1 LPQKKNI
8 INISLWLLTLKGRDM
23 DLKNTMKYTKDLSI
37 LYVEDDEDAIEHLSS
52 VLETLFLTVHK
63 AYDGNHGLESY
74 NNYYSMYNKYYD
86 LVLTDIEMPRKNGIE
101 LSEIILDINPNQN
114 IIVISAYNE
123 KERLQQLLTMGIT
136 NFLHKPVESRNFF
149 DTFKKCS
156 KLICEQNKMKEE
168 LHSSQE
174 VNHNLEVLLDIVNQV
189 AIISK
194 TNLQGTITF
203 VNDLFCQI
211 TGYDKEELLGKNH
224 NILRHQDMP
233 NTIFKHIW
241 EDIKI
246 GKVWKGKLKNKTKE
260 GNSFS
265 INANIF
271 PIVDSNKKI
280 VEYVSI
286 QFITTEETQDY
297 EFDKNVLE
305 QYQESKR
312 SDFSSREIIKNLQ
325 VELENYKK
333 MDFNKIN
340 KSTDLVILEDS
351 LKKEKIR
358 SSKFNSKL
366 KYTENNYKRLE
377 DEFDKYKFAL
387 KEKLAILV
395 EENKSLQYKDERYL
409 EEINDLKN
417 ILEKNKL
424 KKEE

>member
-8 INISLWLLTLKGRDM
+8 IDISFWLLTLKGRDM

-52 VLETLFLTVHK
+52 VLETLFLTVDK

-74 NNYYSMYNKYYD
+74 NNYYSTYNKYYD

-156 KLICEQNKMKEE
+156 KLICQQNKLKEE

-189 AIISK
+189 SIISK

-203 VNDLFCQI
+203 VNDLFCQT
-211 TGYDKEELLGKNH
+211 TGYTQEELLGQKH
-224 NILRHQDMP
+224 NILRHPDMP

-241 EDIKI
+241 QDIKI

-260 GNSFS
+260 GESFT

-286 QFITTEETQDY
+286 QFITTEETETY
-297 EFDKNVLE
+297 EFSENVLK

-325 VELENYKK
+325 IELENYKK

-340 KSTDLVILEDS
+340 KSTDLEILESS

-358 SSKFNSKL
+358 SSKFHSKL
-366 KYTENNYKRLE
+366 KYIENNYKRIE

-395 EENKSLQYKDERYL
+395 NENKNLQYKEEKHL

-417 ILEKNKL
+417 VLEKNKL

>member
-8 INISLWLLTLKGRDM
+8 IDISFWLLTLKGRDM

-52 VLETLFLTVHK
+52 VLETLFLTVDK

-74 NNYYSMYNKYYD
+74 NNYYSTYNKYYD

-156 KLICEQNKMKEE
+156 KLICQQNKLKEE

-189 AIISK
+189 SIISK

-203 VNDLFCQI
+203 VNDLFCQT
-211 TGYDKEELLGKNH
+211 TGYTQEELLGQKH
-224 NILRHQDMP
+224 NILRHPDMP

-241 EDIKI
+241 QDIKI

-260 GNSFS
+260 GESFT

-286 QFITTEETQDY
+286 QFITTEETETY
-297 EFDKNVLE
+297 EFSENVLK

-325 VELENYKK
+325 IELENYKK

-340 KSTDLVILEDS
+340 KSTDLEILESS

-358 SSKFNSKL
+358 SSKFHSKL
-366 KYTENNYKRLE
+366 KYIENNYKRIE

-395 EENKSLQYKDERYL
+395 NENKNLQYKEEKYL

-417 ILEKNKL
+417 VLEKNKL